1 MPYPFLK
8 EDEIQS
14 FTETQSTEDTT
25 KEDLDDAEEQN
36 TNIQEKAEEENKPDD
51 MPEKD
56 EEAGTSEN
64 GSSDGDL
71 ADLSGGGSEGGTDE
85 KDTTKETSSDTASE
99 TDSSADDTDS
109 SGTGGSAAGGDEEK
123 DSKGSE
129 NSLRYDIL
137 NSGANHAF
145 DHLSARDLRLSQISE
160 KLKECSYEEL
170 SYADKIFLA
179 GGDEGSEL
187 EDDELMFLPDTTISI
202 LRFIQNPLLDYE
214 TPAGTDDTST
224 GGCSG
229 CEDAADAAI
238 IDAEIAPSEGS
249 GEETGPLGGNDNNA
263 GGGDTGGDAFGGDD
277 MGGGDDFGG
286 MNEMQML
293 LYTMRYIQAK
303 DYQQE
308 HMLEIMSQQT
318 VPGMEDVPH
327 LHGEP
332 IPAPI
337 LVILK
342 AYVKLTL
349 ILAKLALQVLI
360 KVAKYG
366 RIVYLFARRNISNAV
381 MKMETIHKLWKFKL
395 SLHIDKINPDDLNE
409 EEVEALPF
417 DKWVE
422 GCKIALTT
430 HDMVSHAENLVFDRS
445 EEEITPAIKQYLSKL
460 DNEGIE
466 IEVADCKVNM
476 NEYLDSKKQSSV
488 IDLGYTKQN
497 IPNLMRYFGDIA
509 KRFDARNAGVPL
521 QKNLDACLGR
531 ITKETLD
538 LGNALKS
545 KKLSKDSEEYKKINM
560 HLAASTIRLGF
571 MTSCMD
577 LTYKLIKLLVDDA
590 QRVLGA
596 YENAYDP
603 KFITKA

>member
-1 MPYPFLK
+1 MTYPFFK
-8 EDEIQS
+8 ADEEEIQT
-14 FTETQSTEDTT
+14 FTETPTPNDET
-25 KEDLDDAEEQN
+25 KEDLDNAEEQN

-51 MPEKD
+51 MPEKTEGD
-56 EEAGTSEN
+56 ESGSEQTSNSELPED
-64 GSSDGDL
+64 GSSDSS
-71 ADLSGGGSEGGTDE
+71 SGSNEISGS
-85 KDTTKETSSDTASE
+85 S
-99 TDSSADDTDS
+99 DS
-109 SGTGGSAAGGDEEK
+109 SGDTEGDNTSDEGLPTAYSGIGEQHASDHWFSANTRLAEVLEIVKLQGY
-123 DSKGSE
+123 DS
-129 NSLRYDIL
+129 
-137 NSGANHAF
+137 
-145 DHLSARDLRLSQISE
+145 
-160 KLKECSYEEL
+160 L

-179 GGDEGSEL
+179 SGDEGSEL
-187 EDDELMFLPDTTISI
+187 DDEELMFLPETTVSI
-202 LRFIQNPLLDYE
+202 LKFIRQPIFDYE
-214 TPAGTDDTST
+214 TPAGSDGV
-224 GGCSG
+224 GGCDG

-249 GEETGPLGGNDNNA
+249 GEETGPLGGNNQG

-277 MGGGDDFGG
+277 MGGGGDEFGG
-286 MNEMQML
+286 MDEMRML
-293 LYTMRYIQAK
+293 LYTMQYIKRK
-303 DYQQE
+303 DWEEE
-308 HMLEIMSQQT
+308 HKLEIMAKQPF
-318 VPGMEDVPH
+318 PGMEDVPH

-349 ILAKLALQVLI
+349 ILARLALKVLI

-366 RIVYLFARRNISNAV
+366 RIVYLFARRNISNAI
-381 MKMETIHKLWKFKL
+381 MRMETIHKLWKFKL
-395 SLHIDKINPDDLNE
+395 SLHIDKIKPEDLEE

-445 EEEITPAIKQYLSKL
+445 DEELTPAIKQYLQKVEG
-460 DNEGIE
+460 EGIK

-476 NEYLDSKKQSSV
+476 NEYLDSKKQSNV

-509 KRFDARNAGVPL
+509 KRFDAKTKGVPL
-521 QKNLDACLGR
+521 QQHLDACLGR

-538 LGNALKS
+538 LGNALKA
-545 KKLSKDSEEYKKINM
+545 KKISKDSDEYKKINM

-577 LTYKLIKLLVDDA
+577 LTYKLIKLLAMDA